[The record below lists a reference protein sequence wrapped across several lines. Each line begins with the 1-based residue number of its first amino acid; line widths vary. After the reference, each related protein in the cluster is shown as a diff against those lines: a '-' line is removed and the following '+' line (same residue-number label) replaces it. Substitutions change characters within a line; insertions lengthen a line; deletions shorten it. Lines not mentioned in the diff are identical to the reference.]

1 MKTSK
6 SKAEAVELHYSVRN
20 ERDQSIES
28 ETDIIARMEANQAI
42 FGLPSREVDERVGK
56 AIRKVLHEQRE
67 NLQLMQRTVFPSIL
81 ESAEDERR
89 EHEND
94 LRHESLMADESE
106 HGPQCNLCDEEAWR
120 Q

>member
-6 SKAEAVELHYSVRN
+6 SKAEWKQIIDVRDPAFGHATHEHEYAGERPNGFHHVWVDPQN
-20 ERDQSIES
+20 ERWLAKDEN
-28 ETDIIARMEANQAI
+28 IIARMEANQA
-42 FGLPSREVDERVGK
+42 R
-56 AIRKVLHEQRE
+56 
-67 NLQLMQRTVFPSIL
+67 FPSL
-81 ESAEDERR
+81 LQSSEDDRR

-106 HGPQCNLCDEEAWR
+106 HGPRCNLPNDEAWR